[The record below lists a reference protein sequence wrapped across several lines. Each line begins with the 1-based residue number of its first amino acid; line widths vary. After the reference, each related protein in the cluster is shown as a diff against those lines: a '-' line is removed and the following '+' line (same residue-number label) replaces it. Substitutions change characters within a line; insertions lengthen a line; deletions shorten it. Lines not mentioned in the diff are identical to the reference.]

1 MNNVMIRTNDKS
13 ELEERAIR
21 YSQECL
27 ESLLTSRIEV
37 ILQKISRNPEYI
49 ELTSQHET
57 RENEVDK
64 ILEKLTREEMLF
76 VRRHY
81 ENQTTIENYELK
93 ETYKQG
99 IRDGIRF
106 LLGLEIFN
114 IREI

>member
-1 MNNVMIRTNDKS
+1 
-13 ELEERAIR
+13 
-21 YSQECL
+21 
-27 ESLLTSRIEV
+27 
-37 ILQKISRNPEYI
+37 
-49 ELTSQHET
+49 
-57 RENEVDK
+57 
-64 ILEKLTREEMLF
+64 MLF